1 MSLILSQIIK
11 IKYPSWNEFALT
23 LEDFDWLS
31 QKTLVPI
38 IEDPDCDGKGEYI
51 ILDDGQP
58 VITIKPNL
66 KNKDKI
72 WVIAHEFGHHFLHYP
87 VPHKF
92 SKGLK
97 KRMDREA
104 NFFAAVALV
113 PTFLIKERLTIFDT
127 IDQTL
132 GSLNEELNYPKEL
145 IQIRKDIYE
154 AYRI

>member
-1 MSLILSQIIK
+1 MSLILSQLIK
-11 IKYPSWNEFALT
+11 MKYPRWNECVLN
-23 LEDFDWLS
+23 LDDFDWLS

-38 IEDPDCDGKGEYI
+38 IEDPDTQGKGEYTI
-51 ILDDGQP
+51 IDGQP
-58 VITIKPNL
+58 VILIKPNL

-104 NFFAAVALV
+104 NFFAAVALI
-113 PTFLIKERLTIFDT
+113 PTSLIQEKLLIFKTIE
-127 IDQTL
+127 QAL

-145 IQIRKDIYE
+145 LKIRKEIYE